1 MKKSKIFLLIYAF
14 LLASCGEQKM
24 PENMRSLATGYE
36 MYSLHCENCHG
47 AEGEGLARLIPPLKN
62 SDFLKKY
69 PDSIAGIIRHGQ
81 KGEIE
86 VNGIKYNLAMP
97 GNTIL
102 TDDEL
107 SQLLNYVQTRFVSNK
122 EK

>member
-1 MKKSKIFLLIYAF
+1 MKKSNLLMFMFAMI
-14 LLASCGEQKM
+14 LASCGEQQM
-24 PENMRSLATGYE
+24 PDNMRSLATGYE
-36 MYSLHCENCHG
+36 MYSVHCENCHG

-62 SDFLKKY
+62 SDFIKKY

-81 KGEIE
+81 KGEIL

-97 GNTIL
+97 ANAVL

-107 SQLLNYVQTRFVSNK
+107 SQLVNYVQIRFGNK
-122 EK
+122 SE

>member
-1 MKKSKIFLLIYAF
+1 MKKSKIIVGLFALVLVA
-14 LLASCGEQKM
+14 CGEQQV

-36 MYSLHCENCHG
+36 MYSKHCENCHG

-81 KGEIE
+81 KGVIT
-86 VNGIKYNLAMP
+86 VNGIQYNLAMP
-97 GNTIL
+97 GNTVL

-107 SQLLNYVQTRFVSNK
+107 SQLLNYVQTRFVSNQDK
-122 EK
+122 

>member
-1 MKKSKIFLLIYAF
+1 MKKSNLLILMFAMT
-14 LLASCGEQKM
+14 LASCGEQQM
-24 PENMRSLATGYE
+24 PDNMRSLATGYE
-36 MYSLHCENCHG
+36 MYSVHCENCHG

-62 SDFLKKY
+62 SDFIKKY

-81 KGEIE
+81 KGEIL

-97 GNTIL
+97 SNSVL

-107 SQLLNYVQTRFVSNK
+107 SQLVNYVKIRFGSVK
-122 EK
+122 Q